1 MRRVLPLVSTVALF
15 AVAMVVTPVVVRP
28 ALTVPRRERRYAR
41 PRGKQWLDTVVGQ
54 PTSSSASN
62 YRE

>member
-28 ALTVPRRERRYAR
+28 ALTMPRRERRYA
-41 PRGKQWLDTVVGQ
+41 GHEANSGSTQ
-54 PTSSSASN
+54 
-62 YRE
+62 